1 MEIDDFRSPS
11 AWRLFLHPVRG
22 RDEIIRLHC
31 DLVETRS
38 ALETTDG
45 SMRELERVNEALQG
59 EIRALTGE
67 KEELSGQ
74 LAKMER
80 SVAELGAVLIKTR
93 RELDESRQVEKE
105 IQELAEYADR
115 VEEMKKRYEARISGL
130 KESLRESRRALRRMT
145 DDDSGELSIDM
156 EQQAPERPVPQSP
169 PAAPRAPR
177 VTGAASDNGNESG
190 GGEPESD
197 WLSMLPDF

>member
-38 ALETTDG
+38 ALETADG
-45 SMRELERVNEALQG
+45 SLHELERVNEALQG
-59 EIRALTGE
+59 EIRTLTGE
-67 KEELSGQ
+67 KEELTAQ

-80 SVAELGAVLIKTR
+80 TVAELGAMLIRTR

-145 DDDSGELSIDM
+145 DDDSGELAIDM
-156 EQQAPERPVPQSP
+156 EPQPQEPQERQTPPV
-169 PAAPRAPR
+169 APRAPR
-177 VTGAASDNGNESG
+177 ETGAASDDGNGSG
-190 GGEPESD
+190 GTEPESD